1 MHDVTLGYAI
11 AAAILVI
18 AAVLFYKSKAKFD
31 TNLFGFKIPDGKMYR
46 FTLTPPLANDTW
58 AIQALSFQTSDL
70 TRFFAFVTLI
80 NKKAPHMFS
89 VMNVRLGAVYHDGDV
104 NFATVYALPA
114 VSGHLKNVS
123 ETTGTGVV
131 QSLERNYEFR
141 WKRTLEPY
149 P

>member
-1 MHDVTLGYAI
+1 MFRRTRVRRYHRSYNRKRENVHYSTPRGRTMHDVTLGYAI

-70 TRFFAFVTLI
+70 TRFFAFV
-80 NKKAPHMFS
+80 
-89 VMNVRLGAVYHDGDV
+89 
-104 NFATVYALPA
+104 
-114 VSGHLKNVS
+114 
-123 ETTGTGVV
+123 
-131 QSLERNYEFR
+131 
-141 WKRTLEPY
+141 
-149 P
+149 